1 MTKIESKHV
10 EVAASQKA
18 IYDYLMDLNNLQEL
32 LPKDKVSDFKSDGE
46 SCSFKVMNAYTIG
59 LEHQS
64 STEPDNIILKST
76 DGGPLSFDLD
86 VKIKAIAD
94 KCKVNLVSNADINPF
109 MKMMVEKP
117 LRNLFDYI
125 AERLTTKF

>member
-10 EVAASQKA
+10 EVSASQKA
-18 IYDYLMDLNNLQEL
+18 IYDYLMDLNNLEEL
-32 LPKDKVSDFKSDGE
+32 LPQDKVSDFHSDGK

-59 LEHQS
+59 LEYQS
-64 STEPDNIILKST
+64 STEPGNIILKST
-76 DGGPLSFDLD
+76 DGAPFSFDLD
-86 VKIKAIAD
+86 IKINALAD
-94 KCKVNLVSNADINPF
+94 KSKVNLISNADINPF

>member
-1 MTKIESKHV
+1 
-10 EVAASQKA
+10 
-18 IYDYLMDLNNLQEL
+18 MDLNNLEEL
-32 LPKDKVSDFKSDGE
+32 LPQDKVSDFQSDGK

-59 LEHQS
+59 LEYQS
-64 STEPDNIILKST
+64 SNEPDNIILKST
-76 DGGPLSFDLD
+76 DGAPFSFDLD
-86 VKIKAIAD
+86 IKINELAD
-94 KCKVNLVSNADINPF
+94 KSKVNLISNADINPF